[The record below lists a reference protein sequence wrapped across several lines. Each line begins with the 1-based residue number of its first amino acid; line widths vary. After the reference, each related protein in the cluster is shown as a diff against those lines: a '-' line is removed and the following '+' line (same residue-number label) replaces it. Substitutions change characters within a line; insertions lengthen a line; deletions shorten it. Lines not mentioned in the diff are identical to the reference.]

1 MLHTLREKLG
11 LDVDEVFK
19 FDGYDY
25 ECWFGEKGFYYTV
38 SGNLSASERDS
49 LQAKLLGW
57 LVLQK
62 PIKFVTFE
70 PTNGD
75 TYFTFEKN
83 KLGHWIVV
91 SAKWENSTLDCL
103 RAKSG
108 WVFSS
113 SKRATEA
120 LREYRYNP

>member
-1 MLHTLREKLG
+1 MLQILREKLG
-11 LDVDEVFK
+11 LDIGEVFK

-25 ECWFGEKGFYYTV
+25 ECWFGEKGFYYTFYNNI
-38 SGNLSASERDS
+38 SKSESDS

-62 PIKFVTFE
+62 PIKLVAFE

-83 KLGHWIVV
+83 NVGHWIVV
-91 SAKWENSTLDCL
+91 DAKWENSTLDYL
-103 RAKSG
+103 RAKSN
-108 WVFSS
+108 WVFKN
-113 SKRATEA
+113 SKRAKIA
-120 LREYRYNP
+120 LQECGYRP